1 MHIIVF
7 VKLPSLVSNYKDE
20 LTSELY
26 TEIAVIV
33 STRPTADKVIVR
45 FIFFIHGGNFDAV

>member
-7 VKLPSLVSNYKDE
+7 VKLPSFVSNYKDE

-33 STRPTADKVIVR
+33 STRSTADKVILR
-45 FIFFIHGGNFDAV
+45 FIFVIHGGSFDAV